1 MLLLS
6 SATSIFGTERPPGC
20 TPILPFTIETLLEQT
35 VLGASIST
43 PPLVSEVD
51 ITNFFYEP
59 VPKDKGCDAFR
70 TPCPVFRFVDSS
82 YQGMI
87 FFSPFFL
94 LLDSFVFF
102 ESAGAFASAGFAV
115 APAVES
121 VAGALVF
128 EPSVVVVAVAG
139 ESVEPA

>member
-1 MLLLS
+1 M
-6 SATSIFGTERPPGC
+6 
-20 TPILPFTIETLLEQT
+20 
-35 VLGASIST
+35 LGASIST

-59 VPKDKGCDAFR
+59 VPKDKGCGDFR
-70 TPCPVFRFVDSS
+70 TPCPTFRVLNPL

-121 VAGALVF
+121 AAGALVF